1 MNDLYLLEQQMENRL
16 DSYRMAH
23 TRSVR
28 DECLRLAALFG
39 LSARD
44 TALLAEAALLH
55 DSTKALQIAEQ
66 ATMAQILGIELT
78 RDDLDSPATLHAI
91 TGAAMARVDF
101 EAPVAVTAAIA
112 CHTTGKENMTLLDKL
127 LFLADYIEPT
137 RKFEDCVQVRR
148 YFYEVA
154 SDLPL
159 EKRLDA
165 TLLLAFDLTIKGLI
179 EEGRPIH
186 PQTIKSR
193 NFLLKNS

>member
-1 MNDLYLLEQQMENRL
+1 MINLTETEARVAQRL
-16 DSYRMAH
+16 DEYRMAH
-23 TRSVR
+23 TRSVK
-28 DECLRLAALFG
+28 DECMRLAALFS
-39 LSARD
+39 LSEKD
-44 TALLAEAALLH
+44 TNLLAAAALLH

-66 ATMAQILGIELT
+66 ATLAQIFGIELT

-91 TGAAMARVDF
+91 TCAAMARVDF
-101 EAPVAVTAAIA
+101 DAPVAVTAAIA

-137 RKFEDCVQVRR
+137 RKFEDCIRVRR
-148 YFYEVA
+148 YFYEDTV
-154 SDLPL
+154 DQPL
-159 EKRLDA
+159 EKRLNA
-165 TLLLAFDLTIKGLI
+165 TLLLAFDLTISGLI

>member
-1 MNDLYLLEQQMENRL
+1 MINLTETEARVAQRL
-16 DSYRMAH
+16 DEYRMAH
-23 TRSVR
+23 TRSVK
-28 DECLRLAALFG
+28 DECMRLAALFS
-39 LSARD
+39 LSEKD
-44 TALLAEAALLH
+44 TNLLAAAALLH

-66 ATMAQILGIELT
+66 ATLAQIFGIELT

-101 EAPVAVTAAIA
+101 DAPVAVTAAIA

-137 RKFEDCVQVRR
+137 RKFEDCIRVRR
-148 YFYEVA
+148 YFYEDTV
-154 SDLPL
+154 DQPL
-159 EKRLDA
+159 EKRLNA
-165 TLLLAFDLTIKGLI
+165 TLLLAFDLTISGLI

>member
-1 MNDLYLLEQQMENRL
+1 MNDLSVLEERIAERL
-16 DSYRMAH
+16 DDYRMAH
-23 TRSVR
+23 TSAVR
-28 DECLRLAALFG
+28 DECLRLAVLFG
-39 LSARD
+39 LSERD

-66 ATMAQILGIELT
+66 ATLAQILGIELT
-78 RDDLDSPATLHAI
+78 EDDLDSPATLHAI

-101 EAPVAVTAAIA
+101 DAPVAVTAAIA

-137 RKFEDCVQVRR
+137 RKFEDCIRVRR
-148 YFYEVA
+148 YFYEEA
-154 SDLPL
+154 DDLPL

-165 TLLLAFDLTIKGLI
+165 TLLLAFDLTIAGLI